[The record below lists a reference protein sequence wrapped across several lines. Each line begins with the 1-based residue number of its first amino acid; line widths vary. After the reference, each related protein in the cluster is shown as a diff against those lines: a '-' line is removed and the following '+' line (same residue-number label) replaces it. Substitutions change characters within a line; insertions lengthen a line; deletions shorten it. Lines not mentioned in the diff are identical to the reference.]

1 MKDEDYNHNDKT
13 TSSSPP
19 DDLRGGGDKTDE
31 KNGWVDEDQEYNN
44 NTSDETQVY
53 KVVKLKDIYIYI
65 YMRRH
70 LMLSTTTI
78 IWLMDSTVM
87 M

>member
-53 KVVKLKDIYIYI
+53 KVVKLKDIYIYEAAFHAFHNHDN
-65 YMRRH
+65 MV
-70 LMLSTTTI
+70 
-78 IWLMDSTVM
+78 DG
-87 M
+87 